1 MSILTLSGSP
11 SVQSR
16 SGLVLAHL
24 RTALEAAGER
34 TRHLDLRDLP
44 AGPLLAARVDDDA
57 IAAATR
63 AVAEAQVVV
72 LATPVY
78 KAAYSGLLKA
88 FLDLLPQTGLRDKIV
103 LPIATG
109 GSLAHALAIDYAL
122 RPVLS
127 ALGSR
132 QILPGIFAVDQQ
144 IDTSASSASSD
155 GGGVR
160 QARFDAALSARLDEG
175 LLRVRDALAHAR
187 IEVPLDALDVVPG
200 AFVQRAAAAAV
211 VAERCTA

>member
-63 AVAEAQVVV
+63 AVAEAQVVA